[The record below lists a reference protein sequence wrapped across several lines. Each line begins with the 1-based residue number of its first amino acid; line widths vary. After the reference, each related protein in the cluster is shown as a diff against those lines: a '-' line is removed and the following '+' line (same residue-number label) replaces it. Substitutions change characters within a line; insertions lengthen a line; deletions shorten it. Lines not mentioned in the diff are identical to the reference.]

1 MRFSIEISPEQ
12 HQRLKNAAALRGKTI
27 RDHILEKALA
37 DEEKRTALQVRKKSM
52 QQQKKA
58 TRKK

>member
-27 RDHILEKALA
+27 RDHMLEKALA
-37 DEEKRTALQVRKKSM
+37 DEDKRAALQARKKSV

-58 TRKK
+58 TREK

>member
-27 RDHILEKALA
+27 RDHILEKALPENNKQLSRKA
-37 DEEKRTALQVRKKSM
+37 RKIKEKNK
-52 QQQKKA
+52 
-58 TRKK
+58 